1 MSRPTTRIVTP
12 ARQARE
18 AAGLTLEQV
27 ARRVSPR
34 PSPPARYVRNAAQ
47 RLARI
52 EKHGGYVVGA
62 GDVLLGKLARLYG
75 CSFET
80 VAYSPNYHAGI
91 ETGGKDNAAGKNQA
105 GRGG

>member
-1 MSRPTTRIVTP
+1 MAQENLNRLKAATP
-12 ARQARE
+12 AQRARE

-34 PSPPARYVRNAAQ
+34 PSPPYRYVRNAAR

-52 EKHGGYVVGA
+52 ERHGGYAVGA

-75 CSFET
+75 CSYEVLAFG
-80 VAYSPNYHAGI
+80 PHYHNTL
-91 ETGGKDNAAGKNQA
+91 ESNVT